1 MAKAIAYHSGSLF
14 IDFSPYNDEVQQ
26 NNAGSGQVKEI
37 QKVVQQVFKAARDY
51 GPAVIYMDNVDLY
64 LVKKVRGTNTNV
76 KMKNE
81 LKKSFTKMT
90 DRMQIVVIGCINI
103 APAKITSKDLEMFS
117 RKIFFPLPQFAD
129 LKLLWKH

>member
-1 MAKAIAYHSGSLF
+1 MAKAIAYHSGALF

-37 QKVVQQVFKAARDY
+37 QKVVQQVFKVARDY
-51 GPAVIYMDNVDLY
+51 GPAVIYMDNVDMY

-81 LKKSFTKMT
+81 LKKAVNKMN
-90 DRMQIVVIGCINI
+90 DKMQIVVIGCINI
-103 APAKITSKDLEMFS
+103 APTKILNKDLDIFP
-117 RKIFFPLPQFAD
+117 RKIFFFFRNLQT
-129 LKLLWKH
+129 